1 MQFELK
7 RLPDYTDE
15 TLISEIRRVAELVKH
30 PTISRTEFQKHSRVH
45 TSTLEKRFGCWESA
59 MNAAGLSDRFD
70 SSNKAISKEDI
81 ITELQK
87 VSSRLGVKTF
97 SREQFNANAPFK
109 DSVIRRVFGTWRKA
123 MEAAGLT
130 ANKLGQ
136 RYTDEECFENLL
148 QVWTHYGRQPQHREM
163 KSPPSIVGPKAY
175 TLRWETWTK
184 ALYAFVT
191 KVNEDLQTVDV
202 SSEPVSQPSTKSSSS
217 LKSKTD
223 ERDNRDIRLGLRYTV
238 LNRDRFKCVLCGNS
252 PAISLDCR
260 LHVDHIH
267 PFSKDGKT
275 EIENLRTLCQ
285 HCNLGKSNRIEVS
298 DQPALRP

>member
-15 TLISEIRRVAELVKH
+15 SLIEEIRRVAELVTH

-45 TSTLEKRFGCWESA
+45 SSTLEKRFGCWENA
-59 MNAAGLSDRFD
+59 MVAAGLSDRFD
-70 SSNKAISKEDI
+70 SSNKAVSKEDI
-81 ITELQK
+81 LAELRK
-87 VSSRLGVKTF
+87 VSDKLGVKTF
-97 SREQFNANAPFK
+97 SREQFNAIAPFT
-109 DSVIRRVFGTWRKA
+109 DHVIRRAFGTWRKA

-148 QVWTHYGRQPQHREM
+148 QVWTHYGRQPQYLEM
-163 KSPPSIVGPKAY
+163 KLTPSIVGPKAY
-175 TLRWETWTK
+175 INRWGTWTK
-184 ALYAFVT
+184 ALYAFVAR
-191 KVNEDLQTVDV
+191 VNDDLNPVNT
-202 SSEPVSQPSTKSSSS
+202 SSNSESQPPTKSLPT
-217 LKSKTD
+217 LKSKID
-223 ERDNRDIRLGLRYTV
+223 ERDSRDIRLGLRYTV

-252 PAISLDCR
+252 PALSIDCR
-260 LHVDHIH
+260 LHVDHIY
-267 PFSKDGKT
+267 PFSKGGKT
-275 EIENLRTLCQ
+275 EIDNLRTLCQ